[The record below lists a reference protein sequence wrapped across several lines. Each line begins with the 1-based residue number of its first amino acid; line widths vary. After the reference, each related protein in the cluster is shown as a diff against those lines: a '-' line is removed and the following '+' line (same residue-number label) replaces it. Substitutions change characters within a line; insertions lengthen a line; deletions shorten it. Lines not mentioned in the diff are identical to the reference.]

1 MWQHSMGHLTRAGT
15 SCRCVALVGVLKGER
30 TLSPYT
36 TMVGAEALA
45 AVTCEPGTSS
55 TDPAILSMLLGAA
68 ADLGHHLFS
77 LFVHPARTPRCP
89 SPIA

>member
-1 MWQHSMGHLTRAGT
+1 MGHLTRAGR
-15 SCRCVALVGVLKGER
+15 SRRCVALVGVLKGER

-36 TMVGAEALA
+36 TMAGTEALA
-45 AVTCEPGTSS
+45 AVTCEPGASS